1 MKSLK
6 IICVLF
12 IAAFSINAQSVR
24 LKIIETS
31 DVHGMVFPYDF
42 LNEKETSHS
51 LSHLSSYLKNE
62 REDSTFT
69 EILLDNGDILQGTPL
84 VYYYNFI
91 DTTSTHAYAEAMNF
105 LQYDAATIGNH
116 DIEAGHAVYDKFRKQ
131 INFTWLAANAVR
143 TDNKKPY
150 FQPYQIIEKNGFKIA
165 VIGLIT
171 PHIPNWLPEN
181 IWKGMYFED
190 MVESADKW
198 VKAVKKN
205 EKPDLIIGLFHAGF
219 DFTYGN
225 QNEATFKNE
234 NASQI
239 VAKKVDGFDIVFVGH
254 DHQGWDTVI
263 TNNFGN
269 IVQILGTTSSAR
281 NIAVAEVL
289 LNKSNQKTIK
299 EIDGYLHDLSEY
311 EADKEFLKIFQN
323 SYDKTKEFV
332 SRKIGSFTEEISSK
346 EALFGN
352 SAFVDLIPKIQLEL
366 SNADISFAAPLS
378 FNTTINKGDIFVK
391 DMFKL
396 YRYENLLYTMEMTGK
411 EIKDYLEFSY
421 SNWFNQMKD
430 ENDNLL
436 LYEKDENGN
445 IKFSNRSNS
454 PELKERFYN
463 YDSAGGLIYEV
474 DVTKEAGN
482 RIKIISLTNG
492 AKFELKKKYKVALN
506 SYRGNGG
513 GNHLTKGAKIPQN
526 KLSERVIDSTE
537 RDLRY
542 YMMKWIEE
550 KNEITPKASGGWKVV
565 PQDYWFKGMKKD
577 YRFLF
582 GTEN

>member
-1 MKSLK
+1 
-6 IICVLF
+6 
-12 IAAFSINAQSVR
+12 
-24 LKIIETS
+24 
-31 DVHGMVFPYDF
+31 
-42 LNEKETSHS
+42 
-51 LSHLSSYLKNE
+51 
-62 REDSTFT
+62 
-69 EILLDNGDILQGTPL
+69 
-84 VYYYNFI
+84 
-91 DTTSTHAYAEAMNF
+91 
-105 LQYDAATIGNH
+105 
-116 DIEAGHAVYDKFRKQ
+116 
-131 INFTWLAANAVR
+131 
-143 TDNKKPY
+143 
-150 FQPYQIIEKNGFKIA
+150 
-165 VIGLIT
+165 
-171 PHIPNWLPEN
+171 
-181 IWKGMYFED
+181 
-190 MVESADKW
+190 
-198 VKAVKKN
+198 
-205 EKPDLIIGLFHAGF
+205 
-219 DFTYGN
+219 
-225 QNEATFKNE
+225 
-234 NASQI
+234 
-239 VAKKVDGFDIVFVGH
+239 
-254 DHQGWDTVI
+254 
-263 TNNFGN
+263 
-269 IVQILGTTSSAR
+269 
-281 NIAVAEVL
+281 
-289 LNKSNQKTIK
+289 
-299 EIDGYLHDLSEY
+299 
-311 EADKEFLKIFQN
+311 
-323 SYDKTKEFV
+323 
-332 SRKIGSFTEEISSK
+332 
-346 EALFGN
+346 
-352 SAFVDLIPKIQLEL
+352 
-366 SNADISFAAPLS
+366 
-378 FNTTINKGDIFVK
+378 
-391 DMFKL
+391 
-396 YRYENLLYTMEMTGK
+396 MEMTGK

-482 RIKIISLTNG
+482 RVKIISLTNG